1 MTGQACSY
9 SFLGNLRQKDCLSPR
24 FLGCS
29 ASCHSGDHTEFGI
42 NIVILIIGITSFPEE
57 VSTGKMKHAKNKRI
71 DVLRTLQTLLSR
83 LEIIF

>member
-9 SFLGNLRQKDCLSPR
+9 SFLGNLRQKDCLSPT
-24 FLGCS
+24 FLGYS

-42 NIVILIIGITSFPEE
+42 NIVTPILGITSFPEE
-57 VSTGKMKHAKNKRI
+57 VSTGKMKHVKNKCI
-71 DVLRTLQTLLSR
+71 DVLRKLQTLLSH